1 VWFRTSRDA
10 DWRMGVSLCVSTTRA
25 VVQSDDLPS
34 VFDAIVVVIA
44 LSTTGCLVGRGHV
57 VRAQA
62 SAGPN
67 SPANFAIL
75 VNYYALEHREPILS
89 GS

>member
-1 VWFRTSRDA
+1 MWFRTSRDA
-10 DWRMGVSLCVSTTRA
+10 KWRTGISRSASTTRA

-44 LSTTGCLVGRGHV
+44 LSATGCLVGRGHV
-57 VRAQA
+57 VSAQP
-62 SAGPN
+62 SAEPDN
-67 SPANFAIL
+67 PATFTVL
-75 VNYYALEHREPILS
+75 VNHYALEHREPILS